1 MFDIGA
7 SNLRTF
13 LLKSIDYDRDYQ
25 YGLISE
31 SHRVNTFFILTVF
44 NHIMVSS
51 LYEADTLGTMSGG
64 HEVEF

>member
-7 SNLRTF
+7 CNLRTF
-13 LLKSIDYDRDYQ
+13 LLESIDYDRDYQ